1 MTGSTTDD
9 NSVLL
14 VHAYL
19 DGELDPANALGIA
32 QQMSTEPGLAAESER
47 VKALQRAIRE
57 RLPREETPPGLHARI
72 EASVGGTRRQHARP
86 SWRALA
92 ASIAFGGLTPQHAN
106 PSWRALAASIAL
118 TAMVASSSTW
128 FVVGSQPAIATADL
142 LISDHIRA
150 LMAPEPVDVVSSDRH
165 TVKPWFNGRIPNSPH
180 VVDLAKQDFPLVGG
194 RIDVVGQTPVPTL
207 VYRHA
212 KHLISLTAMPADSK
226 FKLDRAPRTVDGYN
240 VVQWVENGVSYWA
253 ISDLAPKQLEE
264 FSRLFRASPTE
275 L

>member
-1 MTGSTTDD
+1 MTRSNSDD
-9 NSVLL
+9 KSVLL

-32 QQMSTEPGLAAESER
+32 QQMSTDPALAAESER
-47 VKALQRAIRE
+47 VKALQRLIRE
-57 RLPREETPPGLHARI
+57 RLPREEAPPGLRPRI
-72 EASVGGTRRQHARP
+72 EASVGGVRRQHA
-86 SWRALA
+86 
-92 ASIAFGGLTPQHAN
+92 Q

-142 LISDHIRA
+142 LVSDHIRA

-165 TVKPWFNGRIPNSPH
+165 TVKPWFNGRIPNSPR
-180 VVDLAKQDFPLVGG
+180 VVDLAKDNFPLIGG
-194 RIDVVGQTPVPTL
+194 RIDVVGQMPVPTL

-212 KHLISLTAMPADSK
+212 KHIISLTEVPAESRGSDGT
-226 FKLDRAPRTVDGYN
+226 PRTVNGYN
-240 VVQWVENGVSYWA
+240 VVHWIENGVSYWA
-253 ISDLAPKQLEE
+253 ISDVAQKDLED
-264 FSRLFRASPTE
+264 FARLFRASPTE